1 MYIQDTGKALA
12 LSVFLH
18 SLVLIVLLIAFDTS
32 KQVDLRKKINNS
44 TEKSTLSV
52 TYITVSPE
60 QVKVNKVS
68 SPTSNLVSKQKNSV
82 ESIKPTQKI
91 TYSSEIIQPTNS
103 LNTKLKS
110 FIASKYFTSEEV
122 LEPAK
127 PLGDWILDIQALPNG
142 RTFQIFVEIW
152 ILENG
157 EFEKFELIDA
167 SINDDIAR
175 LVTLN
180 LLQTPMLPA
189 VHDGRPV
196 ASVRKLAILIDKDD

>member
-68 SPTSNLVSKQKNSV
+68 SPTSNLVSQQKNSV

-167 SINDDIAR
+167 SINDDLAR
-175 LVTLN
+175 LATRN
-180 LLQTPMLPA
+180 LLQTPMSPA
-189 VHDGRPV
+189 MLNGKSV
-196 ASVRKLAILIDKDD
+196 ASVRTLAILIDTDE

>member
-1 MYIQDTGKALA
+1 MRIQDTGKALA

-18 SLVLIVLLIAFDTS
+18 SLVLVILQIVFNGS
-32 KQVDLRKKINNS
+32 KPVELRKKIDDS
-44 TEKSTLSV
+44 TKKSTLSV
-52 TYITVSPE
+52 NYVTANPAL
-60 QVKVNKVS
+60 VKVAEVS
-68 SPTSNLVSKQKNSV
+68 SPTSNLVTSKKKSV
-82 ESIKPTQKI
+82 ESIKPAQRI
-91 TYSSEIIQPTNS
+91 TDSSEIIQLKNS
-103 LNTKLKS
+103 LDSKLQPLK
-110 FIASKYFTSEEV
+110 ASKYYTSEEV

-127 PLGDWILDIQALPNG
+127 PLGDWILDMQVLPSG
-142 RTFQIFVEIW
+142 HTLQIFVEIW